1 MHPETNW
8 PAAKRSLVRIT
19 LTMKL
24 VIGYTLSRC
33 WHPARRQAG
42 NRCTISHMVMLETIV
57 QVDPEI
63 LGGTPVFRGTRVPVK
78 NLLDY
83 LAAGD
88 TLDRFLDDFPTVKRE
103 QAVAALEL
111 ARDLLTA
118 GAHPAR

>member
-1 MHPETNW
+1 MV
-8 PAAKRSLVRIT
+8 LV
-19 LTMKL
+19 L
-24 VIGYTLSRC
+24 VIDASWNARC
-33 WHPARRQAG
+33 MM
-42 NRCTISHMVMLETIV
+42 CDMKVSDSVV

-88 TLDRFLDDFPTVKRE
+88 TLTQFLDDFPTVKRV
-103 QAVAALEL
+103 QAVAALDL
-111 ARDLLTA
+111 ARELLTA

>member
-1 MHPETNW
+1 MRDAQ
-8 PAAKRSLVRIT
+8 PAPK
-19 LTMKL
+19 
-24 VIGYTLSRC
+24 
-33 WHPARRQAG
+33 PALRRASSKPVASVPQRF
-42 NRCTISHMVMLETIV
+42 RCTISQMVMLETIV

-83 LAAGD
+83 LVAGD